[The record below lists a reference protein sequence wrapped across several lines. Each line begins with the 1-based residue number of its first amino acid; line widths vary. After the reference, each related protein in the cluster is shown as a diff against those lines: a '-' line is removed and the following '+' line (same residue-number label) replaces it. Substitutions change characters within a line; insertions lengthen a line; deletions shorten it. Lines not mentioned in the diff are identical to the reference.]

1 MVNDKVENEGLDEAS
16 KEFTDLINSY
26 QNGMLNEEMSKA
38 VETRMENVLKEL
50 VKLEDLK
57 KSGLQFSAGE
67 QMRYDL
73 FKKWSDMWE

>member
-1 MVNDKVENEGLDEAS
+1 
-16 KEFTDLINSY
+16 
-26 QNGMLNEEMSKA
+26 MSKA